1 MSGETACAAQASGQI
16 RSPRSRRE
24 RDGANEGGSMRFA
37 VYQSRKEP
45 AWYLFT
51 GSKGGFDAVPEGIL
65 EQMGKL
71 KYLRMSREKE
81 TETEAL
87 GAIYEEIAVNIAIR
101 GYHVV
106 NWKRNA

>member
-1 MSGETACAAQASGQI
+1 MIGG
-16 RSPRSRRE
+16 R
-24 RDGANEGGSMRFA
+24 ANMARTRGDEDKGNVMRFA

-45 AWYLFT
+45 TWYLFT

-71 KYLRMSREKE
+71 KYLRMSRERE
-81 TETEAL
+81 DETEAL
-87 GAIYEEIAVNIAIR
+87 GEIYEEIAVNVTVR
-101 GYHVV
+101 GYHVI